1 MVNKILNSILISSA
15 SLLTIIPNSA
25 YALSG
30 TEKLAC
36 SAVLCLSS
44 GERPS
49 ECNPSL
55 NHYFS
60 IDHTSWA
67 DTVKD
72 RNHFLNQCPWSAGLE
87 LMPNYV
93 ETEKQMKDLFSAIA
107 NGAGRCDAKYLNTYN
122 VTKVPYIEHVWVGG
136 DAETKA
142 VTRYHIYVNSTKPN
156 YCDIYENHEFTDFNV
171 KYVGTP
177 KEGGYWIDGQDYEA
191 AQEKWQIE
199 QNKKSIENKLRG
211 RNYNSYRN

>member
-107 NGAGRCDAKYLNTYN
+107 NGAGRC
-122 VTKVPYIEHVWVGG
+122 
-136 DAETKA
+136 
-142 VTRYHIYVNSTKPN
+142 
-156 YCDIYENHEFTDFNV
+156 
-171 KYVGTP
+171 
-177 KEGGYWIDGQDYEA
+177 
-191 AQEKWQIE
+191 
-199 QNKKSIENKLRG
+199 
-211 RNYNSYRN
+211 